1 MASQEKPNYAGLAL
15 IVLIGWWLVSS
26 LSGSGPAPDPA
37 PGPTPEPIAVIASE
51 HLTATLEFG
60 AALQQHIKATISKL
74 EAGEL
79 TTDKETRDYLAAGR
93 KAAHEAAWQP
103 VKEKDVAAFADGWT
117 PQKQI
122 ARLKTLIEERPA
134 K

>member
-1 MASQEKPNYAGLAL
+1 MTTQEKPNYAGLILLAL
-15 IVLIGWWLVSS
+15 VGWWIASAFTS
-26 LSGSGPAPDPA
+26 SGPAPDPA
-37 PGPTPEPIAVIASE
+37 PGPHPEPVAVIASE

-60 AALQQHIKATISKL
+60 AALQQHIKATIAKL

-93 KAAHEAAWQP
+93 TAAQNAAWQS

-117 PQKQI
+117 PAKQI
-122 ARLKTLIEERPA
+122 QRLKTLIEERPA

>member
-1 MASQEKPNYAGLAL
+1 MDTEEKPNYAGLIL
-15 IVLIGWWLVSS
+15 LLGIVVAGIISTFKSS
-26 LSGSGPAPDPA
+26 GPDPA
-37 PGPTPEPIAVIASE
+37 PGPTPEPVPVIASE

-79 TTDKETRDYLAAGR
+79 TTDKETRDWLAAGR
-93 KAAHEAAWQP
+93 KAAQDAAWLP
-103 VKEKDVAAFADGWT
+103 VKEKDAAAFADGWT
-117 PQKQI
+117 LEKQI
-122 ARLKTLIEERPA
+122 QRLKTLIEERPA

>member
-1 MASQEKPNYAGLAL
+1 MAEQQKPNVAGLLLL
-15 IVLIGWWLVSS
+15 ILAGWWIVSS
-26 LSGSGPAPDPA
+26 ITPPGPAPNPA
-37 PGPTPEPIAVIASE
+37 PGPTPEPVPVIASE

-60 AALQQHIKATISKL
+60 AALQQHIKATIAKL

-93 KAAHEAAWQP
+93 TAAQNAAWQP
-103 VKEKDVAAFADGWT
+103 VKEKDAAAFADGWT
-117 PQKQI
+117 VDKQI
-122 ARLKTLIEERPA
+122 QRLKTLIEERPA

>member
-1 MASQEKPNYAGLAL
+1 MAEEQKPNFAGLILLGVA
-15 IVLIGWWLVSS
+15 GWWLVSS

-37 PGPTPEPIAVIASE
+37 PVPDPGPVPVIASE
-51 HLTATLEFG
+51 HLLATLEFG

-93 KAAHEAAWQP
+93 KAAQEAAWQP
-103 VKEKDVAAFADGWT
+103 VKDKDVAAFADGWT
-117 PQKQI
+117 PAKQI
-122 ARLKTLIEERPA
+122 QRLKTLIEERPA